1 MIKDYEE
8 KKKKSALK
16 NEKFNLQEHLKAE
29 ITQVTTHESSNSGD

>member
-8 KKKKSALK
+8 QKMKSALK
-16 NEKFNLQEHLKAE
+16 NEKFNYQEQPKAE